1 MPIPSIVSSSSSNAI
16 PLPVVT
22 ITTPS
27 LDEIVHQEDSKC
39 KQQSAIK
46 SQANAVSGNSMET
59 EVSYNTKQHVKPC
72 HKINSKVVLLHA
84 RREED
89 DKVANI
95 NEDRLRPVCVGG
107 LYAGSVFRGTQ
118 KCGTASYE
126 VNVELLVR
134 TVCVYVCLC
143 KYKSYLRHI
152 FSSACG
158 YEGKQSLRLLED

>member
-1 MPIPSIVSSSSSNAI
+1 MPIPSIVSSSSSNSI

-27 LDEIVHQEDSKC
+27 LEEVVHQDDSKC
-39 KQQSAIK
+39 KQQPTTK
-46 SQANAVSGNSMET
+46 SQPNSVNNNSMET
-59 EVSYNTKQHVKPC
+59 EVNYATKQHVKSC
-72 HKINSKVVLLHA
+72 HKTNNKVVLLHA

-107 LYAGSVFRGTQ
+107 LYAGSAFRGTQ

-126 VNVELLVR
+126 VNVELLVSI
-134 TVCVYVCLC
+134 V
-143 KYKSYLRHI
+143 
-152 FSSACG
+152 
-158 YEGKQSLRLLED
+158 